1 MNDRP
6 TETIS
11 PEELGRRTMT
21 GVEFGAGDS
30 RRRLRCLITNDDGI
44 ESPGV
49 HRLALVAAR
58 AGMDVVLAAPAANA
72 SGASASITALTD
84 GARIVIESHRLP
96 GLEDG
101 SVYGV
106 QASPAFIA
114 LTATRGA
121 FGDPPDLVLSGINDG
136 PNTGQ
141 AILHSGTV
149 GAALTAAAQGITA
162 MAVSLGI
169 GGDEHQWDT
178 AAGLAAALLP
188 GLVRLPAG
196 TAVNLNV
203 PNVEAAAVRGLRRA
217 PLAGFGAVQ
226 THIGERGSGYFTVQV
241 SDVDVSA
248 EPDSDAALLAGGWA
262 TLTALHP
269 VCAAGGVDLELLL
282 GAGALAR

>member
-1 MNDRP
+1 MNDPRS
-6 TETIS
+6 IS
-11 PEELGRRTMT
+11 PDELGRRTAT
-21 GVEFGAGDS
+21 SGAEFAPAEAG
-30 RRRLRCLITNDDGI
+30 RRLRCLITNDDGI
-44 ESPGV
+44 DSPGL
-49 HRLALVAAR
+49 HALATVAVQ
-58 AGMDVVLAAPAANA
+58 AGFDVVVAAPASNA

-84 GARIVIESHRLP
+84 GARIVIKSHRLP

-106 QASPAFIA
+106 EASPAFIA

-121 FGDPPDLVLSGINDG
+121 FGDPPDLVLSGINHG

-169 GGDEHQWDT
+169 GAGEQQWDT
-178 AAGLAAALLP
+178 AAQYAADMLP

-226 THIGERGSGYFTVQV
+226 THIGERDAGYFTVQV
-241 SDVDVSA
+241 SEIDASG
-248 EPDSDAALLAGGWA
+248 EPDSDAALLADGWA

-269 VCAAGGVDLELLL
+269 VCADCDADLDLLL
-282 GAGALAR
+282 SADALAR

>member
-1 MNDRP
+1 MNDPRS
-6 TETIS
+6 IS
-11 PEELGRRTMT
+11 PEELGRRTKT
-21 GVEFGAGDS
+21 GVEFGDS
-30 RRRLRCLITNDDGI
+30 GRRLRCLITNDDGI
-44 ESPGV
+44 ESPGL
-49 HRLALVAAR
+49 HKLAEIAAR
-58 AGMDVVLAAPAANA
+58 AGLDVVVAAPASNS

-84 GARIVIESHRLP
+84 GARIVTKSHRLP

-106 QASPAFIA
+106 EASPAFIA

-121 FGDPPDLVLSGINDG
+121 FGDPPDLVLSGINHG

-169 GGDEHQWDT
+169 GAGEQQWDT
-178 AAGLAAALLP
+178 AAQFAAEMLP

-203 PNVEAAAVRGLRRA
+203 PNVEASSVRGLRRA
-217 PLAGFGAVQ
+217 PLASFGAVQ
-226 THIGERGSGYFTVQV
+226 THIGERDSGYFTVQV
-241 SDVDVSA
+241 SEIDASG
-248 EPDSDAALLAGGWA
+248 EPDSDAALLADGWA

-269 VCAAGGVDLELLL
+269 VCADRDADLDLLL
-282 GAGALAR
+282 GTDALAR